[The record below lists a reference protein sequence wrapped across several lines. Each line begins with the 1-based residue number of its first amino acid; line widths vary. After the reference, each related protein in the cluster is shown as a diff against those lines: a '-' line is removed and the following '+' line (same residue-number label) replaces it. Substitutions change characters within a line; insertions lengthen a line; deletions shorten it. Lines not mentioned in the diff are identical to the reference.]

1 MDNGFVAGQAA
12 LKAESSKVA
21 KHEKACLENQ
31 HVFIPFA
38 FDTFG
43 FLAPKAEEF
52 LNRVQRVVQRDRYDR
67 YCIRIEEMRQSV
79 RIIVQ
84 CPNQMPSGMIK
95 ADDRKLCP
103 PSRSRMKL
111 SMESSKASRG
121 WRISLSVEKHWEPQ
135 FLSSEPFL
143 FPNRLPVG
151 KLDIKRTRGSVR
163 GGASGFQCTASKI
176 RTSLP
181 ADHCRPILELGCWI
195 RDPRSRLDQHPTER
209 GQSLEATGWETKRTL
224 GLFLSSSRPRSRSST
239 KRGISILDHKPLTP
253 SSLGLRALGKG
264 SSDGRPLGVKA
275 KNGLMNRSV
284 RPRTGPIHLLI
295 VEAVRAKRSAFATEK
310 ANGQREGSR
319 LSRTLAKLDSHSEA
333 LRVSEAL

>member
-1 MDNGFVAGQAA
+1 MPLGASENDSSRMKGNSHWWAYPSQPGVCWDSRRAA
-12 LKAESSKVA
+12 PYDVHDQLDPDVP
-21 KHEKACLENQ
+21 
-31 HVFIPFA
+31 VG
-38 FDTFG
+38 TRG
-43 FLAPKAEEF
+43 
-52 LNRVQRVVQRDRYDR
+52 DRYDR

-95 ADDRKLCP
+95 ADDRHRHSYPRL
-103 PSRSRMKL
+103 RL
-111 SMESSKASRG
+111 SSISEPCGVRSKASRG